1 VANDKKVEVII
12 TADASGVAKGV
23 AVANT
28 ALGNLKTQLTSLDAA
43 AAKAFSFSGLTAI
56 TVSATAAAAALV
68 GAVKSAADYGDQL
81 DNMSQRTGVAV
92 EELAKLQY
100 AAKLSDTS
108 SEALGKGIGNLSK
121 LMVAAAAGG
130 AESGALFERFGIS
143 LRNTDGTMRSTT
155 EVLYDLSDVFT
166 AMPDGPE
173 KTAMAMDFFGKKLG
187 QELIPLLNQG
197 GAGLRAMGDEAERL
211 GLVLNSAQAKAA
223 ADFNDNLDRL
233 GQLSKSVAV
242 SIGNAL
248 IPALNNMM
256 VEMGKAKDSSDG
268 FLVSFLKFP
277 FGLSQFQKARDA
289 AANIETL
296 TKRIDAL
303 REKINAGKSDSIYGF
318 DDGNKATLE
327 KLIAER
333 AELQK
338 LQGKQQVDEDSE
350 TAAKRLAISTQL
362 AREQANL
369 ENLKAIAAGKASAD
383 ILKTDKERSAEQLK
397 DAEKLRAA
405 LQTAWET
412 SRKEALKAAEDAQ
425 KLLEKAAGV
434 RTSAT
439 DKANELR
446 NAGLSDEEKQS
457 LALAQALDLQSQG
470 DYYAAAA
477 ASAKLDGRTQA
488 FEAYQKQA
496 EQFLDRAMKFAEAS
510 ANPDVIEGVGE
521 GQARLIESQARAKQA
536 EAAALEAQAT
546 AQAATI
552 AKLDADI
559 EALKTKAANIEIKA
573 NIAQAEGAVAGL
585 QQKLDA
591 LKDKT
596 VTVTV
601 NTVGSPA
608 AMAAA
613 AAAVKDLGSDAQGL
627 AYGGQLAGSAPHDR
641 ADNRLFWGTPGEWVI
656 QRPAARYYGAA
667 FMAALNAMR
676 LPKFALGGQI
686 GGSAID
692 RLRVPALTPV
702 PSPRG
707 PGVGSGNLTLD
718 FGELGKVT
726 AQAGNN
732 TQREIERVFTRAA
745 LARGRR

>member
-1 VANDKKVEVII
+1 MANDKKVEVII

-121 LMVAAAAGG
+121 LMVAAAGG
-130 AESGALFERFGIS
+130 AEESSKLFEKFGIN
-143 LRNTDGTMRSTT
+143 LRNADGTIRGTSD
-155 EVLYDLSDVFT
+155 VLYDLSDVFT

-362 AREQANL
+362 AREQAKL
-369 ENLKAIAAGKASAD
+369 EQLKAIAAGKASAD
-383 ILKTDKERSAEQLK
+383 ILKTDKDRVAEQIK
-397 DAEKLRAA
+397 DAEKLREA
-405 LQTAWET
+405 LQKAWET

-488 FEAYQKQA
+488 FETYQKQA

-546 AQAATI
+546 AQAETI
-552 AKLDADI
+552 KKLDADI
-559 EALKTKAANIEIKA
+559 TDLKTKAASIEIKA
-573 NIAQAEGAVAGL
+573 DITQAEGQIASL
-585 QQKLDA
+585 QAQLDKLS
-591 LKDKT
+591 DKT
-596 VTVTV
+596 VTVTMQ
-601 NTVGSPA
+601 TVSADINSAGLGEFARGGQIHGPGTKTSDSILA
-608 AMAAA
+608 RLSAGEYVVR
-613 AAAVKDLGSDAQGL
+613 AAAVD
-627 AYGGQLAGSAPHDR
+627 H
-641 ADNRLFWGTPGEWVI
+641 
-656 QRPAARYYGAA
+656 YGAGILHRINN
-667 FMAALNAMR
+667 MQI
-676 LPKFALGGQI
+676 PKFADGGMV
-686 GGSAID
+686 GGTAASGATVNLSLD
-692 RLRVPALTPV
+692 GRTYSMQAGGDVVAALTDAV
-702 PSPRG
+702 R
-707 PGVGSGNLTLD
+707 
-718 FGELGKVT
+718 
-726 AQAGNN
+726 
-732 TQREIERVFTRAA
+732 REA
-745 LARGRR
+745 LRKGGRR

>member
-121 LMVAAAAGG
+121 LMVAAAGG
-130 AESGALFERFGIS
+130 AEESSKLFEKFGIN
-143 LRNTDGTMRSTT
+143 LRNADGTIRGTSD
-155 EVLYDLSDVFT
+155 VLYDLADVFAT
-166 AMPDGPE
+166 MPEGPQ
-173 KTAMAMDFFGKKLG
+173 KTALAMEFFGKKLG

-197 GAGLRAMGDEAERL
+197 SEGLKAMADEAERL
-211 GLVLNSAQAKAA
+211 GLVLNAEQAKAA

-338 LQGKQQVDEDSE
+338 LQGKQQVDDDSE
-350 TAAKRLAISTQL
+350 TATKRLAISTQL

-383 ILKTDKERSAEQLK
+383 ILKTDKDRVAEQIK
-397 DAEKLRAA
+397 DAEKLREA
-405 LQTAWET
+405 LQKAWET

-488 FEAYQKQA
+488 FETYQKQA

-546 AQAATI
+546 AQAETI
-552 AKLDADI
+552 KKLDADI
-559 EALKTKAANIEIKA
+559 TDLKTKAASIEIKA
-573 NIAQAEGAVAGL
+573 DITQAEGQIASL
-585 QQKLDA
+585 QAQLDKLS
-591 LKDKT
+591 DKT
-596 VTVTV
+596 VTVTMQ
-601 NTVGSPA
+601 TVSADINSAGLEGFARGGQIHGPGTKTSDSILA
-608 AMAAA
+608 RLSAGEYVVR
-613 AAAVKDLGSDAQGL
+613 AAAVD
-627 AYGGQLAGSAPHDR
+627 H
-641 ADNRLFWGTPGEWVI
+641 
-656 QRPAARYYGAA
+656 YGAGILHRINN
-667 FMAALNAMR
+667 MQI
-676 LPKFALGGQI
+676 PKFADGGMV
-686 GGSAID
+686 GGTAASGATVNLSLD
-692 RLRVPALTPV
+692 GRTYSMQAGGDVVAALTDAV
-702 PSPRG
+702 R
-707 PGVGSGNLTLD
+707 
-718 FGELGKVT
+718 
-726 AQAGNN
+726 
-732 TQREIERVFTRAA
+732 REA
-745 LARGRR
+745 LRKGGRR

>member
-1 VANDKKVEVII
+1 MANDKKVEVII

-92 EELAKLQY
+92 EELSRLQY

-108 SEALGKGIGNLSK
+108 TEALSKGIGNLSK
-121 LMVAAAAGG
+121 LMVGAAAGG

-143 LRNTDGTMRSTT
+143 LRNTDGTIRGTSD
-155 EVLYDLSDVFT
+155 VLYDLADVFAT
-166 AMPDGPE
+166 MPDGPQ
-173 KTAMAMDFFGKKLG
+173 KTALAMEFFGKKLG

-197 GAGLRAMGDEAERL
+197 SEGLKAMADEAERL

-248 IPALNNMM
+248 IPALNNML
-256 VEMGKAKDSSDG
+256 AKLNDANRADLSIWQILGALPKQGED
-268 FLVSFLKFP
+268 VATQLKQA
-277 FGLSQFQKARDA
+277 SA
-289 AANIETL
+289 E
-296 TKRIDAL
+296 
-303 REKINAGKSDSIYGF
+303 
-318 DDGNKATLE
+318 LE
-327 KLIAER
+327 KLKAKR

-338 LQGKQQVDEDSE
+338 QNLADGGSTDTGAIENAIAAEEKRVEYLKLQNKRIAGDDEA
-350 TAAKRLAISTQL
+350 TAKERLNIAANL
-362 AREQANL
+362 AREQAKL
-369 ENLKAIAAGKASAD
+369 EQLKAIAAGKASAD
-383 ILKTDKERSAEQLK
+383 ILKTDKDRVAEQIK
-397 DAEKLRAA
+397 DAEKLREA
-405 LQTAWET
+405 LQKAWET

-488 FEAYQKQA
+488 FETYQKQA

-546 AQAATI
+546 AQAETI
-552 AKLDADI
+552 KKLDADI
-559 EALKTKAANIEIKA
+559 TDLKTKAASIEIKA
-573 NIAQAEGAVAGL
+573 DITQAEGQIASL
-585 QQKLDA
+585 QAQLDKLS
-591 LKDKT
+591 DKT
-596 VTVTV
+596 VTVTMQ
-601 NTVGSPA
+601 TVSADINSAGLGEFARGGQIHGPGTKTSDSILA
-608 AMAAA
+608 RLSAGEYVVR
-613 AAAVKDLGSDAQGL
+613 AAAVD
-627 AYGGQLAGSAPHDR
+627 H
-641 ADNRLFWGTPGEWVI
+641 
-656 QRPAARYYGAA
+656 YGAGILHRINN
-667 FMAALNAMR
+667 MQI
-676 LPKFALGGQI
+676 PKFADGGMV
-686 GGSAID
+686 GGTAASGATVNLSLD
-692 RLRVPALTPV
+692 GRTYSMQAGGDVVAALTDAV
-702 PSPRG
+702 R
-707 PGVGSGNLTLD
+707 
-718 FGELGKVT
+718 
-726 AQAGNN
+726 
-732 TQREIERVFTRAA
+732 REA
-745 LARGRR
+745 LRKGGRR

>member
-121 LMVAAAAGG
+121 LMVAAAGG
-130 AESGALFERFGIS
+130 AEESSKLFEKFGIN
-143 LRNTDGTMRSTT
+143 LRNADGTIRGTSD
-155 EVLYDLSDVFT
+155 VLYDLADVFAT
-166 AMPDGPE
+166 MPEGPQ
-173 KTAMAMDFFGKKLG
+173 KTALAMEFFGKKLG

-197 GAGLRAMGDEAERL
+197 SEGLKAMADEAERL
-211 GLVLNSAQAKAA
+211 GLVLNAEQAKAA

-233 GQLSKSVAV
+233 GQLSRGVAV

-248 IPALNNMM
+248 IPALNNML
-256 VEMGKAKDSSDG
+256 AKLNDANRADLSIWQILGALPKQGED
-268 FLVSFLKFP
+268 VATQLKQA
-277 FGLSQFQKARDA
+277 SA
-289 AANIETL
+289 E
-296 TKRIDAL
+296 
-303 REKINAGKSDSIYGF
+303 
-318 DDGNKATLE
+318 LE
-327 KLIAER
+327 KLKAQR

-338 LQGKQQVDEDSE
+338 QNLADGGSTDTSAIENAIAAEEKRVEYLKLQNKRIAGDDEE
-350 TAAKRLAISTQL
+350 TASKRLTLVKNL
-362 AREQANL
+362 AAETVKL
-369 ENLKAIAAGKASAD
+369 ETLKAIAAGKASAD
-383 ILKTDKERSAEQLK
+383 ILKTDKDRVAEQIK
-397 DAEKLRAA
+397 DAEKLREA
-405 LQTAWET
+405 LQKAWET

-488 FEAYQKQA
+488 FETYQKQA

-546 AQAATI
+546 AQAETI
-552 AKLDADI
+552 KKLDADI
-559 EALKTKAANIEIKA
+559 TDLKTKAASIEIKA
-573 NIAQAEGAVAGL
+573 DITQAEGQIASL
-585 QQKLDA
+585 QAQLDKLS
-591 LKDKT
+591 DKT
-596 VTVTV
+596 VTVTMQ
-601 NTVGSPA
+601 TVSADINSAGLEGFARGGQIHGPGTKTSDSILA
-608 AMAAA
+608 RLSAGEYVVR
-613 AAAVKDLGSDAQGL
+613 AAAVD
-627 AYGGQLAGSAPHDR
+627 H
-641 ADNRLFWGTPGEWVI
+641 
-656 QRPAARYYGAA
+656 YGAGILHRINN
-667 FMAALNAMR
+667 MQI
-676 LPKFALGGQI
+676 PKFADGGMV
-686 GGSAID
+686 GGTAASGATVNLSLD
-692 RLRVPALTPV
+692 GRTYSMQAGGDVVAALTDAV
-702 PSPRG
+702 R
-707 PGVGSGNLTLD
+707 
-718 FGELGKVT
+718 
-726 AQAGNN
+726 
-732 TQREIERVFTRAA
+732 REA
-745 LARGRR
+745 LRKGGRR

>member
-121 LMVAAAAGG
+121 LMVAAAGG
-130 AESGALFERFGIS
+130 AEESSKLFEKFGIN
-143 LRNTDGTMRSTT
+143 LRNADGTIRGTSD
-155 EVLYDLSDVFT
+155 VLYDLADVFAT
-166 AMPDGPE
+166 MPEGPQ
-173 KTAMAMDFFGKKLG
+173 KTALAMEFFGKKLG

-197 GAGLRAMGDEAERL
+197 SEGLKAMADEAERL
-211 GLVLNSAQAKAA
+211 GLGLNAEQAKAA

-338 LQGKQQVDEDSE
+338 LQGKQQVDDDSE
-350 TAAKRLAISTQL
+350 TATKRLAISTQL

-383 ILKTDKERSAEQLK
+383 ILKTDKDRVAEQIK
-397 DAEKLRAA
+397 DAEKLREA
-405 LQTAWET
+405 LQKAWET

-488 FEAYQKQA
+488 FETYQKQA

-546 AQAATI
+546 AQAETI
-552 AKLDADI
+552 KKLDADI
-559 EALKTKAANIEIKA
+559 TDLKTKAASIEIKA
-573 NIAQAEGAVAGL
+573 DITQAEGQIASL
-585 QQKLDA
+585 QAQLDKLS
-591 LKDKT
+591 DKT
-596 VTVTV
+596 VTVTMQ
-601 NTVGSPA
+601 TVSADINSAGLEGFARGGQIHGPGTKTSDSILA
-608 AMAAA
+608 RLSAGEYVVR
-613 AAAVKDLGSDAQGL
+613 AAAVD
-627 AYGGQLAGSAPHDR
+627 H
-641 ADNRLFWGTPGEWVI
+641 
-656 QRPAARYYGAA
+656 YGAGILHRINN
-667 FMAALNAMR
+667 MQI
-676 LPKFALGGQI
+676 PKFADGGMV
-686 GGSAID
+686 GGTAASGATVNLSLD
-692 RLRVPALTPV
+692 GRTYSMQAGGDVVAALTDAV
-702 PSPRG
+702 R
-707 PGVGSGNLTLD
+707 
-718 FGELGKVT
+718 
-726 AQAGNN
+726 
-732 TQREIERVFTRAA
+732 REA
-745 LARGRR
+745 LRKGGRR

>member
-1 VANDKKVEVII
+1 MAIDKEVALKI
-12 TADASGVAKGV
+12 TADASGVPRGV
-23 AVANT
+23 AVAQG
-28 ALGNLKTQLTSLDAA
+28 ALRGLQTQLSSLEAVSA
-43 AAKAFSFSGLTAI
+43 RGFSMSGLAGI
-56 TVSATAAAAALV
+56 GLSATAAAAAI
-68 GAVKSAADYGDQL
+68 GASVRAAADYGDQL

-92 EELAKLQY
+92 EELSRLQY

-108 SEALGKGIGNLSK
+108 TEALGKGIGNLSK
-121 LMVAAAAGG
+121 LMVGAANGG
-130 AESGALFERFGIS
+130 AESGKLFERFDIS
-143 LRNTDGTMRSTT
+143 LRNADGTMRSTT
-155 EVLYDLSDVFT
+155 EVLYDLADVFA

-173 KTAMAMDFFGKKLG
+173 KTALAMEFFGKKLG
-187 QELIPLLNQG
+187 TELIPLLNQG
-197 GAGLRAMGDEAERL
+197 SAGLREMGDEAERL
-211 GLVLNSAQAKAA
+211 GLVLNAEQAKAA
-223 ADFNDNLDRL
+223 AEFNDNLDRL

-248 IPALNNMM
+248 IPALNGML
-256 VEMGKAKDSSDG
+256 GKLTDASRAKLSIWQILGALPKQGEDVSAQLYKATDA
-268 FLVSFLKFP
+268 LVKL
-277 FGLSQFQKARDA
+277 QERRDA
-289 AANIETL
+289 IYKQNSQDGGSTDTSAIDQAIAAEEKRVAYLILQN
-296 TKRIDAL
+296 KRIEGDDAAT
-303 REKINAGKSDSIYGF
+303 AGK
-318 DDGNKATLE
+318 
-327 KLIAER
+327 
-333 AELQK
+333 
-338 LQGKQQVDEDSE
+338 
-350 TAAKRLAISTQL
+350 RLNISKEL

-369 ENLKAIAAGKASAD
+369 EQLKAIAAGKASAD
-383 ILKTDKERSAEQLK
+383 ILKTDKARTDEQLK
-397 DAEKLRAA
+397 DAEKLRGA

-412 SRKEALKAAEDAQ
+412 SRKEAQKAADDAQ

-434 RTSAT
+434 RTSSA
-439 DKANELR
+439 DKAADLR
-446 NAGLSDEEKQS
+446 NAGLSDEEKQAV
-457 LALAQALDLQSQG
+457 ALAQAQDLQGQG
-470 DYYAAAA
+470 NYYAAAA
-477 ASAKLDGRTQA
+477 GAAKLDGRTKD
-488 FEAYQKQA
+488 FEKYQKQA
-496 EQFLDRAMKFAEAS
+496 ESFLDRAMKFAEQAGD
-510 ANPDVIEGVGE
+510 ADTVEAVGKAQAGVIENN
-521 GQARLIESQARAKQA
+521 AKAKQG

-546 AQAATI
+546 AQAATL
-552 AKLDADI
+552 AKLDTDI

>member
-1 VANDKKVEVII
+1 MANDKKVEVII

-121 LMVAAAAGG
+121 LMVAAAGG
-130 AESGALFERFGIS
+130 AEESSKLFEKFGIN
-143 LRNTDGTMRSTT
+143 LRNADGTIRGTSD
-155 EVLYDLSDVFT
+155 VLYDLADVFAT
-166 AMPDGPE
+166 MPEGPQ
-173 KTAMAMDFFGKKLG
+173 KTALAMEFFGKKLG

-197 GAGLRAMGDEAERL
+197 SEGLKAMADEAERL
-211 GLVLNSAQAKAA
+211 GLVLNAEQAKAA

-289 AANIETL
+289 AANIEML

-338 LQGKQQVDEDSE
+338 LQGKQQVDDDSE
-350 TAAKRLAISTQL
+350 TATKRLAISTQL

-383 ILKTDKERSAEQLK
+383 ILKTDKDRVAEQIK
-397 DAEKLRAA
+397 DAEKLREA
-405 LQTAWET
+405 LQKAWET

-488 FEAYQKQA
+488 FETYQKQA

-546 AQAATI
+546 AQAETI
-552 AKLDADI
+552 KKLDADI
-559 EALKTKAANIEIKA
+559 TDLKTKAASIEIKA
-573 NIAQAEGAVAGL
+573 DITQAEGQIASL
-585 QQKLDA
+585 QAQLDKLS
-591 LKDKT
+591 DKT
-596 VTVTV
+596 VTVTMQ
-601 NTVGSPA
+601 TVSADINSAGLEGFARGGQIHGPGTKTSDSILA
-608 AMAAA
+608 RLSAGEYVVR
-613 AAAVKDLGSDAQGL
+613 AAAVD
-627 AYGGQLAGSAPHDR
+627 H
-641 ADNRLFWGTPGEWVI
+641 
-656 QRPAARYYGAA
+656 YGAGILHRINN
-667 FMAALNAMR
+667 MQI
-676 LPKFALGGQI
+676 PKFADGGMV
-686 GGSAID
+686 GGTAASGATVNLSLD
-692 RLRVPALTPV
+692 GRTYSMQAGGDVVAALTDAV
-702 PSPRG
+702 R
-707 PGVGSGNLTLD
+707 
-718 FGELGKVT
+718 
-726 AQAGNN
+726 
-732 TQREIERVFTRAA
+732 REA
-745 LARGRR
+745 LRKGGRR

>member
-1 VANDKKVEVII
+1 MANDKKVEVII

-121 LMVAAAAGG
+121 LMVAAAGG
-130 AESGALFERFGIS
+130 AEESSKLFEKFGIN
-143 LRNTDGTMRSTT
+143 LRNADGTIRGTSD
-155 EVLYDLSDVFT
+155 VLYDLADVFAT
-166 AMPDGPE
+166 MPDGPQ
-173 KTAMAMDFFGKKLG
+173 KTALAMEFFGKKLG

-197 GAGLRAMGDEAERL
+197 SEGLKAMADEAERL
-211 GLVLNSAQAKAA
+211 GLVLNAEQAKAA

-233 GQLSKSVAV
+233 GQLSKSVGV
-242 SIGNAL
+242 NIGNQL
-248 IPALNNMM
+248 IPWLNRMIG
-256 VEMGKAKDSSDG
+256 EMDAASKSSEG
-268 FLVSFLKFP
+268 FLVTFLKWP
-277 FGLSQFQKARDA
+277 LGLSEVQKTRDA
-289 AANIETL
+289 EKNIASL
-296 TKRIDAL
+296 TARIDAL

-383 ILKTDKERSAEQLK
+383 ILKTDKDRVAEQIK
-397 DAEKLRAA
+397 DAEKLREA
-405 LQTAWET
+405 LQKAWET

-446 NAGLSDEEKQS
+446 NAGLSDEEKQA

-470 DYYAAAA
+470 DFYAAAA

-488 FEAYQKQA
+488 FETYQKQA

-546 AQAATI
+546 AQAETI
-552 AKLDADI
+552 KKLDADI
-559 EALKTKAANIEIKA
+559 TDLKTKAASIEIKA
-573 NIAQAEGAVAGL
+573 DITQAEGQIASL
-585 QQKLDA
+585 QAQLDKLSY
-591 LKDKT
+591 KT
-596 VTVTV
+596 VTVTAQ
-601 NTVGSPA
+601 TVA
-608 AMAAA
+608 ADINSAGLGEFARGGQIHGPGTKTSDSILA
-613 AAAVKDLGSDAQGL
+613 RLSAGEYVVRAAAVD
-627 AYGGQLAGSAPHDR
+627 H
-641 ADNRLFWGTPGEWVI
+641 
-656 QRPAARYYGAA
+656 YGAGILHRINN
-667 FMAALNAMR
+667 MQI
-676 LPKFALGGQI
+676 PKFADGGMV
-686 GGSAID
+686 GGTAASGATVNLSLD
-692 RLRVPALTPV
+692 GRTYSMQAGGDVVAALTDAV
-702 PSPRG
+702 R
-707 PGVGSGNLTLD
+707 
-718 FGELGKVT
+718 
-726 AQAGNN
+726 
-732 TQREIERVFTRAA
+732 REA
-745 LARGRR
+745 LRKGGRR

>member
-1 VANDKKVEVII
+1 MANDKKVEVII

-108 SEALGKGIGNLSK
+108 TEALSKGIGNLSK
-121 LMVAAAAGG
+121 LMVGAAAGG

-166 AMPDGPE
+166 AMPDGPQ
-173 KTAMAMDFFGKKLG
+173 KTALAMEFFGKKLG

-211 GLVLNSAQAKAA
+211 GLVLNAEQTKAA

-397 DAEKLRAA
+397 DAEKLRGA

-488 FEAYQKQA
+488 FETYQKQA

-546 AQAATI
+546 AQAETI
-552 AKLDADI
+552 KKLDADI
-559 EALKTKAANIEIKA
+559 TDLKTKAASIEIKA
-573 NIAQAEGAVAGL
+573 DITQAEGQIASL
-585 QQKLDA
+585 QAQLDKLS
-591 LKDKT
+591 DKT
-596 VTVTV
+596 VTVTMQ
-601 NTVGSPA
+601 TVSADINSAGLGEFARGGQIHGPGTKTSDSILA
-608 AMAAA
+608 RLSAGEYVVR
-613 AAAVKDLGSDAQGL
+613 AAAVD
-627 AYGGQLAGSAPHDR
+627 H
-641 ADNRLFWGTPGEWVI
+641 
-656 QRPAARYYGAA
+656 YGAGILHRINN
-667 FMAALNAMR
+667 MQI
-676 LPKFALGGQI
+676 PKFADGGMV
-686 GGSAID
+686 GGSAIN
-692 RLRVPALTPV
+692 RLRVPSLTPA
-702 PSPRG
+702 PSPLGRG
-707 PGVGSGNLTLD
+707 KGGGSLTLD
-718 FGELGKVT
+718 FGELGKVH
-726 AQAGNN
+726 AQAGQN

>member
-1 VANDKKVEVII
+1 MANDKKVEVII

-68 GAVKSAADYGDQL
+68 GSVKAAADYGDQL

-121 LMVAAAAGG
+121 LMVAAAGG
-130 AESGALFERFGIS
+130 AEESSKLFEKFGIN
-143 LRNTDGTMRSTT
+143 LRNADGTMRSTT

-233 GQLSKSVAV
+233 GQLSRGVAV

-248 IPALNNMM
+248 IPALNNML
-256 VEMGKAKDSSDG
+256 AKLNDANRADLSIWQILGALPKQGED
-268 FLVSFLKFP
+268 VATQLKQA
-277 FGLSQFQKARDA
+277 SA
-289 AANIETL
+289 E
-296 TKRIDAL
+296 
-303 REKINAGKSDSIYGF
+303 
-318 DDGNKATLE
+318 LE
-327 KLIAER
+327 KLKAQR

-338 LQGKQQVDEDSE
+338 QNLADGGSTDTSAIENAIAAEEKRVEYLKLQNKRIAGDDEA
-350 TAAKRLAISTQL
+350 TAKERLNIAANL
-362 AREQANL
+362 AREQAKL
-369 ENLKAIAAGKASAD
+369 EQLKAIAAGKASAD
-383 ILKTDKERSAEQLK
+383 ILKDDKSRAAEQLK
-397 DAEKLRAA
+397 DAEKLRSA
-405 LQTAWET
+405 LQSAWET
-412 SRKEALKAAEDAQ
+412 SRKEALKAGEDAQ
-425 KLLEKAAGV
+425 KLFEKAAGV

-488 FEAYQKQA
+488 FETYQKQA

-546 AQAATI
+546 AQAETI
-552 AKLDADI
+552 KKLDADI
-559 EALKTKAANIEIKA
+559 TDLKTKAASIEIKA
-573 NIAQAEGAVAGL
+573 DITQAEGQIASL
-585 QQKLDA
+585 QAQLDKLS
-591 LKDKT
+591 DKT
-596 VTVTV
+596 VTVTMQ
-601 NTVGSPA
+601 TVSADINSAGLGEFARGGQIHGPGTKTSDSILA
-608 AMAAA
+608 RLSAGEYVVR
-613 AAAVKDLGSDAQGL
+613 AAAVD
-627 AYGGQLAGSAPHDR
+627 H
-641 ADNRLFWGTPGEWVI
+641 
-656 QRPAARYYGAA
+656 YGAGILHRINN
-667 FMAALNAMR
+667 MQI
-676 LPKFALGGQI
+676 PKFADGGMV
-686 GGSAID
+686 GGTAASGATVNLSLD
-692 RLRVPALTPV
+692 GRTYSMQAGGDVVAALTDAV
-702 PSPRG
+702 R
-707 PGVGSGNLTLD
+707 
-718 FGELGKVT
+718 
-726 AQAGNN
+726 
-732 TQREIERVFTRAA
+732 REA
-745 LARGRR
+745 LRKGGRR

>member
-92 EELAKLQY
+92 EELARLQY

-108 SEALGKGIGNLSK
+108 TEALSKGIGNLSK
-121 LMVAAAAGG
+121 LMVGAAAGG

-143 LRNTDGTMRSTT
+143 LRNTDGTIRGTSD
-155 EVLYDLSDVFT
+155 VLYDLADVFAT
-166 AMPDGPE
+166 MPDGPQ
-173 KTAMAMDFFGKKLG
+173 KTALAMEFFGKKLG

-197 GAGLRAMGDEAERL
+197 SEGLKAMADEAERL

-248 IPALNNMM
+248 IPALNNML
-256 VEMGKAKDSSDG
+256 AKLNDANRADLSIWQILGALPKQGED
-268 FLVSFLKFP
+268 VATQLKQA
-277 FGLSQFQKARDA
+277 SA
-289 AANIETL
+289 E
-296 TKRIDAL
+296 
-303 REKINAGKSDSIYGF
+303 
-318 DDGNKATLE
+318 LE
-327 KLIAER
+327 KLKAKR

-338 LQGKQQVDEDSE
+338 QNLADGGSTDTGAIENAIAAEEKRVEYLKLQNKRIAGDDEA
-350 TAAKRLAISTQL
+350 TAKERLNIAANL
-362 AREQANL
+362 AREQAKL
-369 ENLKAIAAGKASAD
+369 EQLKAIAAGKASAD
-383 ILKTDKERSAEQLK
+383 ILKTDKDRVAEQIK
-397 DAEKLRAA
+397 DAEKLREA
-405 LQTAWET
+405 LQKAWET

-488 FEAYQKQA
+488 FETYQKQA

-546 AQAATI
+546 AQAETI
-552 AKLDADI
+552 KKLDADI
-559 EALKTKAANIEIKA
+559 TDLKTKAASIEIKA
-573 NIAQAEGAVAGL
+573 DITQAEGQIASL
-585 QQKLDA
+585 QAQLDKLS
-591 LKDKT
+591 DKT
-596 VTVTV
+596 VTVTMQ
-601 NTVGSPA
+601 TVSADINSAGLGEFARGGQIHGPGTKTSDSILA
-608 AMAAA
+608 RLSAGEYVVR
-613 AAAVKDLGSDAQGL
+613 AAAVD
-627 AYGGQLAGSAPHDR
+627 H
-641 ADNRLFWGTPGEWVI
+641 
-656 QRPAARYYGAA
+656 YGAGILHRINN
-667 FMAALNAMR
+667 MQI
-676 LPKFALGGQI
+676 PKFADGGMV
-686 GGSAID
+686 GGTAASGATVNLSLD
-692 RLRVPALTPV
+692 GRTYSMQAGGDVVAALTDAV
-702 PSPRG
+702 R
-707 PGVGSGNLTLD
+707 
-718 FGELGKVT
+718 
-726 AQAGNN
+726 
-732 TQREIERVFTRAA
+732 REA
-745 LARGRR
+745 LRKGGRR

>member
-92 EELAKLQY
+92 EELSRLQY

-108 SEALGKGIGNLSK
+108 TEALSKGIGNLSK
-121 LMVAAAAGG
+121 LMVGAAAGG

-143 LRNTDGTMRSTT
+143 LRNTDGTIRGTSD
-155 EVLYDLSDVFT
+155 VLYDLADVFAT
-166 AMPDGPE
+166 MPDGPQ
-173 KTAMAMDFFGKKLG
+173 KTALAMEFFGKKLG

-197 GAGLRAMGDEAERL
+197 SEGLKAMADEAERL

-248 IPALNNMM
+248 IPALNNML
-256 VEMGKAKDSSDG
+256 AKLNDANRADLSIWQILGALPKQGED
-268 FLVSFLKFP
+268 VATQLKQA
-277 FGLSQFQKARDA
+277 SA
-289 AANIETL
+289 E
-296 TKRIDAL
+296 
-303 REKINAGKSDSIYGF
+303 
-318 DDGNKATLE
+318 LE
-327 KLIAER
+327 KLKAKR

-338 LQGKQQVDEDSE
+338 QNLADGGSTDTGAIENAIAAEEKRVEYLKLQNKRIAGDDEA
-350 TAAKRLAISTQL
+350 TAKERLNIAANL
-362 AREQANL
+362 AREQAKL
-369 ENLKAIAAGKASAD
+369 EQLKAIAAGKASAD
-383 ILKTDKERSAEQLK
+383 ILKTDKDRVAEQIK
-397 DAEKLRAA
+397 DAEKLREA
-405 LQTAWET
+405 LQKAWET

-488 FEAYQKQA
+488 FETYQKQA

-546 AQAATI
+546 AQAETI
-552 AKLDADI
+552 KKLDADI
-559 EALKTKAANIEIKA
+559 TDLKTKAASIEIKA
-573 NIAQAEGAVAGL
+573 DITQAEGQIASL
-585 QQKLDA
+585 QAQLDKLS
-591 LKDKT
+591 DKT
-596 VTVTV
+596 VTVTMQ
-601 NTVGSPA
+601 TVSADINSAGLGEFARGGQIHGPGTKTSDSILA
-608 AMAAA
+608 RLSAGEYVVR
-613 AAAVKDLGSDAQGL
+613 AAAVD
-627 AYGGQLAGSAPHDR
+627 H
-641 ADNRLFWGTPGEWVI
+641 
-656 QRPAARYYGAA
+656 YGAGILHRINN
-667 FMAALNAMR
+667 MQI
-676 LPKFALGGQI
+676 PKFADGGMV
-686 GGSAID
+686 GGTAASGATVNLSLD
-692 RLRVPALTPV
+692 GRTYSMQAGGDVVAALTDAV
-702 PSPRG
+702 R
-707 PGVGSGNLTLD
+707 
-718 FGELGKVT
+718 
-726 AQAGNN
+726 
-732 TQREIERVFTRAA
+732 REA
-745 LARGRR
+745 LRKGGRR

>member
-92 EELAKLQY
+92 EELSRLQY

-108 SEALGKGIGNLSK
+108 TEALGKGIGNLSK
-121 LMVAAAAGG
+121 LMVGAAYGG
-130 AESGALFERFGIS
+130 AESGKLFERFGIS

-383 ILKTDKERSAEQLK
+383 ILKTDKDRVAEQIK
-397 DAEKLRAA
+397 DAEKLREA
-405 LQTAWET
+405 LQKAWET

-488 FEAYQKQA
+488 FETYQKQA

-546 AQAATI
+546 AQAETI
-552 AKLDADI
+552 KKLDADI
-559 EALKTKAANIEIKA
+559 TDLKTKAASIEIKA
-573 NIAQAEGAVAGL
+573 DITQAEGQIASL
-585 QQKLDA
+585 QAQLDKLS
-591 LKDKT
+591 DKT
-596 VTVTV
+596 VTVTMQ
-601 NTVGSPA
+601 TVSADINSAGLGEFARGGQIHGPGTKTSDSILA
-608 AMAAA
+608 RLSAGEYVVR
-613 AAAVKDLGSDAQGL
+613 AAAVD
-627 AYGGQLAGSAPHDR
+627 H
-641 ADNRLFWGTPGEWVI
+641 
-656 QRPAARYYGAA
+656 YGAGILHRINN
-667 FMAALNAMR
+667 MQI
-676 LPKFALGGQI
+676 PKFADGGMV
-686 GGSAID
+686 GGTAASGATVNLSLD
-692 RLRVPALTPV
+692 GRTYSMQAGGDVVAALTDAV
-702 PSPRG
+702 R
-707 PGVGSGNLTLD
+707 
-718 FGELGKVT
+718 
-726 AQAGNN
+726 
-732 TQREIERVFTRAA
+732 REA
-745 LARGRR
+745 LRKGGRR